1 MQHKILALHAVGLAI
16 VAQWS
21 AAHVVATVLQPHEGA
36 VLDVGY
42 TRLRVLLS
50 AEDTNGAFSGPNSR

>member
-21 AAHVVATVLQPHEGA
+21 AAHVVATSPRRFVTP
-36 VLDVGY
+36 
-42 TRLRVLLS
+42 
-50 AEDTNGAFSGPNSR
+50 